1 MKKIVKK
8 LGGEFKLV
16 KNKNNIKV
24 KPVVYRVCLSIKKK
38 KEKEME
44 KMLNI
49 VNDLT

>member
-1 MKKIVKK
+1 MKKIVKR

-24 KPVVYRVCLSIKKK
+24 KPVVYRGCLNIKIK

-49 VNDLT
+49 LNDLT